1 MKAFSI
7 QPVAFAVATLLT
19 ATCLATNSTNAL
31 HRPVLNV
38 WIENDLVVRTDQH
51 YTHGTRIAYLAQEH
65 SLEESKLRWDGD
77 IAQWLPSLGMTPF
90 AWRPGFAITQNIY
103 TPRDTD
109 IPTLLVD
116 ERPYSGWLYATG
128 SLLIRGKTTAGTDVL
143 DYWAMNLGV
152 VGPASLAEQAQNG
165 IHSIRDID
173 EAQGWDNQL
182 RNEPDIGIRYGR
194 GLRYSAPIN
203 GEWTSDFLPFAGAQ
217 LGTVQTFASVG
228 TQWRI
233 GLRLPD
239 DFGWRS
245 IDDVLPG
252 SGGRMGVD
260 QSVRGFYFFLGVE
273 ARYYGHNTLVE
284 GNLLH
289 DSHSVQIQPLLGEF
303 KVGIVY
309 SGKHWDFA
317 YTHMVRSKE
326 FRSQED
332 ADSFGSVS
340 VAFKW

>member
-1 MKAFSI
+1 MKS
-7 QPVAFAVATLLT
+7 PPSPLVAIAGLWLATATLVAVPT
-19 ATCLATNSTNAL
+19 TNAL

-38 WIENDLVVRTDQH
+38 WLENDLMVRTDQH
-51 YTHGTRIAYLAQEH
+51 YTHGSRIGYLAQER
-65 SLEESKLRWDGD
+65 SLEDPDLRWDGD
-77 IAQWLPSLGMTPF
+77 LARWLPSIGMTPV

-103 TPRDTD
+103 TPRDIS
-109 IPTLLVD
+109 IPTVLVE
-116 ERPYSGWLYATG
+116 ERPYAGWLYATG
-128 SLLIRGKTTAGTDVL
+128 SLLVRGQTDRGTPVL

-165 IHSIRDID
+165 IHSIRDLD
-173 EAQGWDNQL
+173 KAEGWDNQL

-194 GLRYSAPIN
+194 GLRYSAPIR
-203 GEWTSDFLPFAGAQ
+203 GDWSSDFLPFAGAQ
-217 LGTVQTFASVG
+217 LGTVQTFASIG

-252 SGGRMGVD
+252 SGGRLGEE
-260 QSVRGFYFFLGVE
+260 QTVRGFYFFLGVE
-273 ARYYGHNTLVE
+273 ARYYGHNMLVE

-289 DSHSVQIQPLLGEF
+289 DSHSVQIRPLLGEF
-303 KVGIVY
+303 KIGLVY
-309 SGKHWDFA
+309 SGKRWDIA

>member
-1 MKAFSI
+1 MKSFLIPS
-7 QPVAFAVATLLT
+7 VAFAVASMAG
-19 ATCLATNSTNAL
+19 ATCLAAPSTDAL

-38 WIENDLVVRTDQH
+38 WLENDLMVRTDQH
-51 YTHGTRIAYLAQEH
+51 YTHGSRIAYLAQEH
-65 SLEESKLRWDGD
+65 SLAGSNRRWDGD
-77 IAQWLPSLGMTPF
+77 IADWLPDFGMIPV

-109 IPTLLVD
+109 IPTVIMD
-116 ERPYSGWLYATG
+116 ERPYAGWLYATG
-128 SLLIRGKTTAGTDVL
+128 SLLIRGKTKAGTDVL

-165 IHSIRDID
+165 IHKIRDID
-173 EAQGWDNQL
+173 EAMGWDNQL
-182 RNEPDIGIRYGR
+182 HNEPDIGIRYGR
-194 GLRYSAPIN
+194 GLRYSAPIA
-203 GEWTSDFLPFAGAQ
+203 GEWRSDFLPFAGAQ
-217 LGTVQTFASVG
+217 LGTVQTFASIG
-228 TQWRI
+228 TQWRM

-252 SGGRMGVD
+252 SGGRLSED

-273 ARYYGHNTLVE
+273 ARYYGHNMLVE
-284 GNLLH
+284 GNLLR
-289 DSHSVQIQPLLGEF
+289 DSHSVQIRPLLGEF
-303 KVGIVY
+303 KIGLVY
-309 SGKHWDFA
+309 SGKRWDLA

>member
-1 MKAFSI
+1 MKSFSI
-7 QPVAFAVATLLT
+7 PSVALVVVSLASA
-19 ATCLATNSTNAL
+19 ACLAETSTNAL

-38 WIENDLVVRTDQH
+38 WLENDLVVRTDQH
-51 YTHGTRIAYLAQEH
+51 YTHGSRIAYLAQEH
-65 SLEESKLRWDGD
+65 SLAESNRRWDGD
-77 IAQWLPSLGMTPF
+77 IADWLPDFGMNPV

-103 TPRDTD
+103 TPRDIS
-109 IPTLLVD
+109 IPTVILD
-116 ERPYSGWLYATG
+116 ERPYAGWLYATG
-128 SLLIRGKTTAGTDVL
+128 SLLVRGQSARGTEVL

-152 VGPASLAEQAQNG
+152 VGPASLAEDAQNG
-165 IHSIRDID
+165 IHGIRDID
-173 EAQGWDNQL
+173 KAVGWHNQL
-182 RNEPDIGIRYGR
+182 HNEPDIGIRYGR
-194 GLRYSAPIN
+194 GLRYSAPIR
-203 GEWTSDFLPFAGAQ
+203 GDWSSDFLPFAGAQ
-217 LGTVQTFASVG
+217 LGTVQTFASIG

-252 SGGRMGVD
+252 SGGQLGD
-260 QSVRGFYFFLGVE
+260 GHAARGFYFFLGVE
-273 ARYYGHNTLVE
+273 ARYYGHNMLVE

-289 DSHSVQIQPLLGEF
+289 DSHSVQIRPLLGEF
-303 KVGIVY
+303 KIGLVY

-332 ADSFGSVS
+332 ADSFGSFS